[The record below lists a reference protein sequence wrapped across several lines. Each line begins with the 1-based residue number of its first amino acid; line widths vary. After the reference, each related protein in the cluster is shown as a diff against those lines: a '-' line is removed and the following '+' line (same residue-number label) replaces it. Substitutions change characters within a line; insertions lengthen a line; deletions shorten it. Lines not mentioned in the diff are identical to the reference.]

1 MKREAGSATRAR
13 EVHVRDYLKLIWRG
27 RWTVLAFL
35 LAAVTLSV
43 VLTLLKTPVYRA
55 TATVEIQ
62 PVARRLMRGED
73 MSGLGAQGYGWSA
86 EERYFNTQLEIVS
99 SRAVAQEVVDRL
111 HLDQDPRFAGGA
123 DPVAALA
130 GRVQVRPRKNTG
142 IIEVSLAGTDPEA
155 ITDWVNTLAHVYV
168 ERNVA
173 EAAKEVE
180 RVLTQIREQ
189 MEELRDD
196 VAAKR
201 EESMAAA
208 AEEGIFVP
216 EGQQNLVQAELRQLV
231 EDYNKARLEVSN
243 LEGVKATLDGLL
255 EGRGD
260 PMLIE
265 EVARDANVQNL
276 LRNKADLENELA
288 TLRLTRKPGHPAY
301 REAESQL
308 ESVREQLAAQ
318 YATILERVR
327 ARYRSAVSQEQYL
340 ARELKQKREDAAELG
355 RRAGSYEVARGEAEA
370 RQRIYDLAVQR
381 LEEIDLSA
389 NVLSNNLRVVDE
401 AIVPAAPVSPRKG
414 LNLAAG
420 IILGLFLGLGAV
432 FLLDYL
438 DNTVKSAED
447 IEHDLDL
454 NLLAVVPRRR
464 SRDGRAV
471 KEALQT
477 LRTSV
482 LFSSKGRTQRVLLT
496 TSAGPRE
503 GKSSTIADLAT
514 TLAATGESVVLID
527 CDLRRP
533 TIHTHFDLVRD
544 HGLSNYLVAREG
556 TDWREFV
563 NSTATPGLS
572 VVTCGPIPPNPP
584 DLFNSK
590 RFRDLLGELKASYD
604 WVLVDSP
611 PVLSLADTVILAS
624 LVDMVALVVKHNEN
638 DKDMIRRCLKQ
649 IRDVNPNV
657 IGAVLNSVD
666 LQKDGSGYYY
676 AGYYYERRDG
686 KRVRKGRRSR
696 GKGEGGGERP
706 GGPRAGEAG

>member
-1 MKREAGSATRAR
+1 
-13 EVHVRDYLKLIWRG
+13 VKLIWRG

-43 VLTLLKTPVYRA
+43 VLTLLKTPVYKA

-99 SRAVAQEVVDRL
+99 SRAVARQVVDRL
-111 HLDQDPRFAGGA
+111 HLDQDPRFAGGD

-130 GRVQVRPRKNTG
+130 SRVQVRPRKNTG
-142 IIEVSLAGTDPEA
+142 IIEVSLNGTDPEA

-173 EAAKEVE
+173 EATKEVE
-180 RVLTQIREQ
+180 RVIGQIREQ
-189 MEELRDD
+189 MEVLRDD
-196 VAAKR
+196 VEAKR
-201 EESMAAA
+201 EESLAAA
-208 AEEGIFVP
+208 EEEGIFVP
-216 EGQQNLVQAELRQLV
+216 EGQQNLLEAELRQLI
-231 EDYNKARLEVSN
+231 EEHNKARLEVSN
-243 LEGVKATLDGLL
+243 LESIKSTLDGLL

-265 EVARDANVQNL
+265 EVARDATVQNL
-276 LRNKADLENELA
+276 MRTKAELENNLA
-288 TLRLTRKPGHPAY
+288 TLRLTRKPGHPEY

-308 ESVREQLAAQ
+308 ESAREQLAGH
-318 YATILERVR
+318 YSTILERVR
-327 ARYRSAVSQEQYL
+327 SRYQTAVAQERYL
-340 ARELKQKREDAAELG
+340 ARELGQKRKDAADLG
-355 RRAGSYEVARGEAEA
+355 RRAGSYEVARGETEA

-401 AIVPAAPVSPRKG
+401 AIVPASPISPRKT

-503 GKSSTIADLAT
+503 GKSSTIADLAM

-563 NSTATPGLS
+563 NETATPGLS
-572 VVTCGPIPPNPP
+572 VMTCGPIPPNPA

-590 RFRDLLGELKASYD
+590 RFRDLLAALKESYD

-638 DKDMIRRCLKQ
+638 DKEMIRRCLKQ

-676 AGYYYERRDG
+676 AGYYYEQKDG
-686 KRVRKGRRSR
+686 KRVRRGRRSR
-696 GKGEGGGERP
+696 GRGETEGGGESP